1 MENGFSPLN
10 FLSLL
15 IGEFLGLRSD
25 DFRTNMVAGLSA
37 GFSRVFVL
45 LVIMMLLVIVLAV
58 LAFAF
63 ILLLG
68 EAIGSFSGAA
78 FIVGGVYLLGAA
90 IVIVLRKKLFLKMFT
105 NLFTGVME
113 ENKPADSWKAVLLM
127 LVRNIRRSLDT

>member
-1 MENGFSPLN
+1 MENGLN
-10 FLSLL
+10 PINLLSSLM
-15 IGEFLGLRSD
+15 GEFLSLRSD
-25 DFRTNMVAGLSA
+25 DFKTSMVAGLSA

-45 LVIMMLLVIVLAV
+45 LVIMMLMVIVLAV

-90 IVIVLRKKLFLKMFT
+90 TVFILRKRLFLKMFT

-113 ENKPADSWKAVLLM
+113 ENKPSDSWKTVLLM
-127 LVRNIRRSLDT
+127 LVRNLRRSLD

>member
-1 MENGFSPLN
+1 MENGLNPLN
-10 FLSLL
+10 LLSSLM
-15 IGEFLGLRSD
+15 GEFLSLRSD
-25 DFRTNMVAGLSA
+25 DFKTSMVAGLSA

-45 LVIMMLLVIVLAV
+45 LVIMMLMVIVLAV

-90 IVIVLRKKLFLKMFT
+90 TVFILRKRLFLKMFT

-113 ENKPADSWKAVLLM
+113 ENKPSDSWKSVLLM
-127 LVRNIRRSLDT
+127 LVRNLRRSLD

>member
-1 MENGFSPLN
+1 MENGLNPLN
-10 FLSLL
+10 LLSSLM
-15 IGEFLGLRSD
+15 GEFLSLRSD
-25 DFRTNMVAGLSA
+25 DFKTSMVAGLSD

-45 LVIMMLLVIVLAV
+45 LVIMMLMVIVLAV

-90 IVIVLRKKLFLKMFT
+90 TVFILRKRLFLKMFT

-113 ENKPADSWKAVLLM
+113 ENKPSDSWKSVLLM
-127 LVRNIRRSLDT
+127 LVRNLRRSLD

>member
-1 MENGFSPLN
+1 MENGLNPLN
-10 FLSLL
+10 LLSSLM
-15 IGEFLGLRSD
+15 GEFLSLRSD
-25 DFRTNMVAGLSA
+25 DFKTSMVAGLSA

-45 LVIMMLLVIVLAV
+45 LVIMMLMVIVLAV

-78 FIVGGVYLLGAA
+78 FIVGGVYLLGTATVF
-90 IVIVLRKKLFLKMFT
+90 ILRKRLFLKMFT

-113 ENKPADSWKAVLLM
+113 ENKPSDSWKSVLLM
-127 LVRNIRRSLDT
+127 LVRNLRRSLD

>member
-1 MENGFSPLN
+1 MENGLNPLN
-10 FLSLL
+10 LLSSLM
-15 IGEFLGLRSD
+15 GEFLSLRSD
-25 DFRTNMVAGLSA
+25 DFKTSMVAGLSD

-45 LVIMMLLVIVLAV
+45 LVIMMLRVIVLAV

-90 IVIVLRKKLFLKMFT
+90 TVFILRKRLFLKMFT

-113 ENKPADSWKAVLLM
+113 ENKPSDSWKSVLLM
-127 LVRNIRRSLDT
+127 LVRNLRRSLD